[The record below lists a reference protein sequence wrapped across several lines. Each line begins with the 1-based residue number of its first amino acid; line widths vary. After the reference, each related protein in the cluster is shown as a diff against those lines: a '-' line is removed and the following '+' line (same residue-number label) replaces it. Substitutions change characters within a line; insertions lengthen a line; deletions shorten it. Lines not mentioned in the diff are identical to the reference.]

1 MHSSEGHRLSCR
13 LLSSAGPIAALMIAS
28 GFAACAQSSASPQ
41 QTPGAPVGASNSHVT
56 GAKPAATAEVHAIT
70 EDQLKAQ
77 LQGKTFYLRSGYIDN
92 ELHFNDQGNLLGSSP
107 KGSYTLSMVQIDRVH
122 LSKHKVELVGIRY
135 GIHFLGA
142 SPTEDPLTAS
152 DKVRITPKKKVLRI
166 AIDRA
171 QVVAPKK
178 AKKSKHA
185 AARVAPANSLATQ
198 SPAESSAGPQ
208 AAQQIDSG
216 EVSSLT
222 QARANQ
228 LLKEALD
235 RVLSAGLDDR
245 MIASLPDFWRLYY
258 QDAAAK
264 TDYKPSEASVL
275 RQNAVDQKAR
285 LLTNFQPASNDFAQ
299 AAGVAGMAMYHVV
312 VGSDGKPAEIAVG
325 RPIGF
330 GLDENAVAA
339 IRKASFQPAMKD
351 GKPVPVVLDLVV
363 QFRIYSN
370 RTGATGITEAASAR
384 VNEPDGPTLPG
395 PYSASQPAAKQQ

>member
-13 LLSSAGPIAALMIAS
+13 LLLSAAPIAALMIAS
-28 GFAACAQSSASPQ
+28 GFAACAQSPASPQ
-41 QTPGAPVGASNSHVT
+41 PAPGAGAGSSNSRVT
-56 GAKPAATAEVHAIT
+56 QAKPAVTPEVHAIT
-70 EDQLKAQ
+70 ENDLKAQ
-77 LQGKTFYLRSGYIDN
+77 LQGKTFYLRGGYIEN
-92 ELHFNDQGNLLGSSP
+92 ELHFNEQGRLVGNSP
-107 KGSYTLSMVQIDRVH
+107 QMSYTLSMVQIDRVH

-135 GIHFLGA
+135 GLHFLGA
-142 SPTEDPLTAS
+142 GPTEDPLSAS

-171 QVVAPKK
+171 EVVAPKK
-178 AKKSKHA
+178 SKKSKHDA
-185 AARVAPANSLATQ
+185 TRLVPANSSSTP
-198 SPAESSAGPQ
+198 SPGQSSAGVR
-208 AAQQIDSG
+208 AAQPIDSG
-216 EVSSLT
+216 EVNLMT
-222 QARANQ
+222 QARANA

-235 RVLSAGLDDR
+235 RVFSPGLDDR
-245 MIASLPDFWRLYY
+245 MIGSMPDFWKLYY
-258 QDAAAK
+258 QEAAAK
-264 TDYKPSEASVL
+264 TDYRPSDASIL
-275 RQNAVDQKAR
+275 RQSAVDQKAR
-285 LLTNFQPASNDFAQ
+285 LLTNFQPPSNDFAQ
-299 AAGVAGMAMYHVV
+299 TAGVAGVSLYHVV

-339 IRKASFQPAMKD
+339 IRKASFQPAIKD
-351 GKPVPVVLDLVV
+351 GKPVPVVLDLLV